1 MIWHREKLPL
11 RYQIQIKKL
20 FKKLNPMVETSK
32 DKWYNL
38 HKEFISRFPI
48 DTLRTMPI
56 EKYTNLN
63 KSDSFC
69 FWLES
74 KTSDLGSIWG
84 GAAYKFG
91 IFKYDKEPKDK
102 SNPSDDQYAWYG
114 KLGATRDAAYQKVLE
129 GLCSIAEAA
138 ANGDFQKIE
147 ENNTYGEV
155 CKWKIAFLYSGMK
168 FIPIYNKSMMSRLA
182 NYYGM
187 ANPLTA
193 SMLELQEYMVKK
205 KGNKDLYDFYNELLA
220 VYETLIAD
228 GNVWMIIGDADT
240 LKKPII
246 EMGNS
251 VSSGLKDYS
260 SFTSIEELGKRFREV
275 KGNTDVK
282 VPYAYWQF
290 IKDVKIGDVVAVFSN
305 KIMYGKNS
313 HVIYGWGVIK
323 SELINNIESENP
335 LQRKVEWKSVLDE
348 PVLDNKT
355 RNSMFFHGTTK
366 EQAEHI
372 KQLLSITEQ
381 QNQTT
386 TMQSLQKYIDFLR
399 ENHNL
404 VLTGAPGTGKTYLA
418 KEIAKAMGSDG
429 TEKNFVQFHPS
440 YDYTDFVEGLR
451 PISDGNNQVGF
462 ERRDGI
468 FKSFCKAALLQTA
481 KVEDDI
487 FDELNND
494 PRVWKVSLEGTG
506 DNPTRTDCLN
516 NGYIRIGWDKY
527 GDVDFSDFDEFS
539 DGGKS
544 ILNAFQNKMQI
555 GDIVVSCY
563 GEYTTDAIGI
573 ITGEYEYREGNGKYR
588 RYRSVNWILNDVK
601 LDTKELIGKKMMQPT
616 VYKLSVPVDKI
627 IKFVKANRPA
637 KVSPSIAV
645 NTKPQVFIIDEINRG
660 DLSKIFGELFF
671 CIDPGYRGKE
681 GTVQTQYQNM
691 IDPSDVFADGFYI
704 PENVYIIAT
713 MNDIDRSVESMDFAM
728 RRRFSWYEVD
738 PTERVE
744 MLDKLGLD
752 KAEAE
757 ARMNRLNVAIT
768 EKLGSAFQ
776 IGPAYFLKLKDGD
789 FNKLWKMN
797 LKPLLHEYLRGTRN
811 TEETLKL
818 FEDKYNNVATV
829 D

>member
-1 MIWHREKLPL
+1 MIG
-11 RYQIQIKKL
+11 
-20 FKKLNPMVETSK
+20 VSK
-32 DKWYNL
+32 DDWYKL
-38 HKEFISRFPI
+38 QKDFVEKFPI
-48 DTLRTMPI
+48 DQLRTLPI

-63 KSDSFC
+63 RNDSLC
-69 FWLES
+69 YWLES
-74 KTSDLGSIWG
+74 ETYRLGSIWG
-84 GAAYKFG
+84 SNSYKFG
-91 IFKYDKEPKDK
+91 IFKYNKAPKDDSSPK
-102 SNPSDDQYAWYG
+102 DGEYTWNKKCGD
-114 KLGATRDAAYQKVLE
+114 TREKAYQYILT
-129 GLCSIAEAA
+129 GLYEIAKAA
-138 ANGDFQKIE
+138 SDCDFDTVE
-147 ENNTYGEV
+147 MNSTYGDM
-155 CKWKIAFLYSGMK
+155 CKWKLAFIYSGMK
-168 FIPIYNKSMMSRLA
+168 LIPIYSKEMLQKLA
-182 NYYGM
+182 KEYGM
-187 ANPLTA
+187 SNTESAT
-193 SMLELQEYMVKK
+193 MLDLQRFLLSK
-205 KGNKDLYDFYNELLA
+205 KGEKDMYDFYDELLKTYDSLQA
-220 VYETLIAD
+220 ES
-228 GNVWMIIGDADT
+228 NVWMFNGNTDT
-240 LKKPII
+240 FKSPII
-246 EMGNS
+246 SMGDS
-251 VSSGLKDYS
+251 VSSSLTDYS
-260 SFTSIEELGKRFREV
+260 KFKTKLELGDAYRSAKN
-275 KGNTDVK
+275 NTDVR
-282 VPYAYWQF
+282 VPYSYWHF
-290 IKDVKIGDVVAVFSN
+290 IKEVKVGDIIVVFENRIKSKSN
-305 KIMYGKNS
+305 
-313 HVIYGWGVIK
+313 HHLLYGWGIIT
-323 SELINNIESENP
+323 SELINDIDSENP
-335 LQRKVEWKSVLDE
+335 LQRRVEWKEILEE
-348 PVLDNKT
+348 PIEDKKT
-355 RNSMFFHGTTK
+355 KNSMFFHGTTK
-366 EQAEHI
+366 EEADNI
-372 KQLLSITEQ
+372 KVLLNIAQ
-381 QNQTT
+381 QSTQNSTSDNMNQI
-386 TMQSLQKYIDFLR
+386 QKYIDLLR

-418 KEIAKAMGSDG
+418 KEIAKAMGCDG

-440 YDYTDFVEGLR
+440 FDYTDFVEGLR

-481 KVEDDI
+481 KVEDNI

-588 RYRSVNWILNDVK
+588 RYRSVNWILKDVK

-627 IKFVKANRPA
+627 IGFVKANRPT
-637 KVSPSIAV
+637 KVSPTIAV

-671 CIDPGYRGKE
+671 CIDPGYRGKK

-738 PTERVE
+738 PKERVE
-744 MLDKLGLD
+744 MLDKLGFARD
-752 KAEAE
+752 EAE
-757 ARMNRLNVAIT
+757 ARMNRLNEAIT

-789 FNKLWKMN
+789 FIKLWKMN

-811 TEETLKL
+811 AEETLKL

>member
-1 MIWHREKLPL
+1 
-11 RYQIQIKKL
+11 
-20 FKKLNPMVETSK
+20 MVEASK

-102 SNPSDDQYAWYG
+102 SNPSDEQYAWYG

-155 CKWKIAFLYSGMK
+155 CKWKIAFMYSDMRI
-168 FIPIYNKSMMSRLA
+168 IPIYNKAMMRRIA

-187 ANPLTA
+187 TDCSTA
-193 SMLELQEYMVKK
+193 TMKEMQEYMVKK
-205 KGNKDLYDFYNELLA
+205 KGDTDLYDFYNKLLA

-228 GNVWMIIGDADT
+228 GNVWMIMGDVDT

-251 VSSGLKDYS
+251 VSSELRDYS
-260 SFTSIEELGKRFREV
+260 TFNTIEELGNKFREV

-305 KIMYGKNS
+305 KKMIGKNS
-313 HVIYGWGVIK
+313 HIIYGWGIIS
-323 SELINNIESENP
+323 SELINNVESENP
-335 LQRKVEWKSVLDE
+335 LQRKVNWKKVLDE
-348 PVLDNKT
+348 PVQDTKT
-355 RNSMFFHGTTK
+355 RNSLFFHGTTK
-366 EQAEHI
+366 EQTEHI

-381 QNQTT
+381 QNQTV
-386 TMQSLQKYIDFLR
+386 TMESLQYYVNLLL

-418 KEIAKAMGSDG
+418 KEIAKSIGCTKEEMC
-429 TEKNFVQFHPS
+429 FVQFHPS

-451 PISDGNNQVGF
+451 PIDTKDGQIVF
-462 ERRDGI
+462 ERKDGI
-468 FKSFCKAALLQTA
+468 FKKFCKNALEDTERNIQKIYDSIINDLKNGSLNLESEGKKLVCIDNEIKVWNKKDEEIDKKHQFSRDLIIILA
-481 KVEDDI
+481 KEIIDKDDYKI
-487 FDELNND
+487 KEVTKGSIKNTYGSEIERYAVAVINEL
-494 PRVWKVSLEGTG
+494 L
-506 DNPTRTDCLN
+506 
-516 NGYIRIGWDKY
+516 
-527 GDVDFSDFDEFS
+527 
-539 DGGKS
+539 
-544 ILNAFQNKMQI
+544 
-555 GDIVVSCY
+555 
-563 GEYTTDAIGI
+563 
-573 ITGEYEYREGNGKYR
+573 R
-588 RYRSVNWILNDVK
+588 RYK
-601 LDTKELIGKKMMQPT
+601 
-616 VYKLSVPVDKI
+616 
-627 IKFVKANRPA
+627 RP
-637 KVSPSIAV
+637 SY
-645 NTKPQVFIIDEINRG
+645 VFIIDEINRG

-671 CIDPGYRGKE
+671 CIDPGYRGKK

-691 IDPSDVFADGFYI
+691 IDPSDVFAEGFYI

-728 RRRFSWYEVD
+728 RRRFSWYEVN
-738 PTERVE
+738 PKERVE
-744 MLDKLGLD
+744 MLDKLGSD

-757 ARMNRLNVAIT
+757 ARMNRLNEAIK

-789 FNKLWKMN
+789 FYKLWQMN

-811 TEETLKL
+811 AEETLKL
-818 FEDKYNNVATV
+818 FGEKYNNVATV